1 MAKRKRIAKRKLK
14 IQRFLDSNPNA
25 TLKEIVSATGCVNS
39 YAHIVRKEWLEEQ
52 QESPASKLV
61 AGIVENIQSVAPEKP
76 VDMTPTQIKEDHN
89 RMLTAVRTG
98 KKPLTKNQVAVID
111 AAIALLNSHHTQY
124 VDGVAFGY
132 NPIRVDDVIEL
143 FNVLHD
149 LKTQFNFRD

>member
-14 IQRFLDSNPNA
+14 IQRFLNKNPNA
-25 TLKEIVSATGCVNS
+25 TTKEIVSATGTVNS

-61 AGIVENIQSVAPEKP
+61 AGIVENIQSVVPEKP
-76 VDMTPTQIKEDHN
+76 VEMTPTEIKEQHNQMLSLVRAGKRPLTQNQIK
-89 RMLTAVRTG
+89 T
-98 KKPLTKNQVAVID
+98 ID
-111 AAIALLNSHHTQY
+111 AAIALMNNHHTQY

-132 NPIRVDDVIEL
+132 NPIRVEDVIEL